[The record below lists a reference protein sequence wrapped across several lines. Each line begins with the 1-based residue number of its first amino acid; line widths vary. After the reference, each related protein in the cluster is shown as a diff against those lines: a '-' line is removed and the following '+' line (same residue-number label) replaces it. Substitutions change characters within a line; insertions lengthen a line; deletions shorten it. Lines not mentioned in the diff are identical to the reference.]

1 MDLRRL
7 RSFVTVAQLGSLTRA
22 ARHLHIEQ
30 PPLSRQIA
38 SLEKEVG
45 FDLFTRSRTGMN
57 LTEFGSVL
65 SRQAS
70 RIIAEFD
77 VMENIIE
84 KSRREHKYR
93 INIGISDG
101 LHSLDHF
108 IKSVMAI
115 RSFDPRVIV
124 DLKHDCNENVITML
138 REGTIDIAVI
148 WGEADDDNLINKII
162 FRERLYAV
170 TLDSYSIRKKHYR
183 SIHDIDGEYL
193 LIPSKSRNKYFNDM
207 MVNLFP
213 PDSTRNINPNYDID
227 LLSLAPM
234 VAAGAGCGLVPNL
247 LTSTNIRGV
256 SYVEVHGDEAV
267 CVASLVTRREIP
279 SPLVRSFMASFS
291 QKNAGV

>member
-38 SLEKEVG
+38 SLEKEIG
-45 FDLFTRSRTGMN
+45 FDLFTRARTGMN

-77 VMENIIE
+77 EMENIIE
-84 KSRREHKYR
+84 KSKREHKYR
-93 INIGISDG
+93 LNIGISDG
-101 LHSLDHF
+101 LHSLDQF

-115 RSFDPRVIV
+115 RSLESRVIV
-124 DLKHDCNENVITML
+124 DLKHDCNENVIAML
-138 REGTIDIAVI
+138 KSGSIDIAVI
-148 WGEADDDNLINKII
+148 WGEANDDSLTNKII
-162 FRERLYAV
+162 FTGRLFAV
-170 TLDSYSIRKKHYR
+170 TPESGSIRKKIYR
-183 SIHDIDGEYL
+183 SVHDIEGEYL

-213 PDSTRNINPNYDID
+213 PESTRNINTNCDID

-256 SYVEVHGDEAV
+256 SYVEVRDDEAV

-279 SPLVRSFMASFS
+279 SPLVRTFLSSFS
-291 QKNAGV
+291 QKNAGM